1 MLKTFVKISNV
12 TNLSDARYCAGM
24 GVDMLGFSVDEASP
38 HHILPKKYADMRGWV
53 AGVQLVAESAESEPQ
68 KLLSTLAH
76 YDFDALQV
84 ENPDLLL
91 YLKSEL
97 AKPLLL
103 RVDVDHYEADE
114 LDALMSRY
122 ASEVDY
128 FLLESAVDTS
138 LTDEWKDYLNT
149 LGRSFPILLGFG
161 LEVSSEVPELV
172 NRLAI
177 RGITLR
183 GGEEIRPGYKDF
195 GALMDILEALE
206 EEA

>member
-38 HHILPKKYADMRGWV
+38 YYILPKKYADMRGWV
-53 AGVQLVAESAESEPQ
+53 AGVQLVAESAESDPQ
-68 KLLSTLAH
+68 KLLSTLAD

-122 ASEVDY
+122 ASEVEY
-128 FLLESAVDTS
+128 FLLESAANMP
-138 LTDEWKDYLNT
+138 LTANWQDYLDT
-149 LGRSFPILLGFG
+149 LSRSYPILLGFG
-161 LEVSSEVPELV
+161 LEVPAEVPELV
-172 NRLAI
+172 DGLAI
-177 RGITLR
+177 QGVALR
-183 GGEEIRPGYKDF
+183 GSEEIRPGYKDF
-195 GALMDILEALE
+195 GALMAVLEALE
-206 EEA
+206 DEY